1 MKNFV
6 KFLEAYEALN
16 EARKA
21 AFMFSTQH
29 VSEYFVAEFQAN
41 RLKIVTNIDKT
52 IDALLGWFDE
62 NFPRTTADAAQCE
75 CFYYPAFFDMLK
87 KHPELVES
95 NEEILQGLL
104 CSLKAKGLYGTGL
117 ESFPTIDE
125 FITEAMKLKAAKV
138 AEALDILKK
147 IEDPSLKTKIKPVME
162 WLKARRPYTR
172 RAYMALLQMHEPEP
186 ENDAIIRQARAC
198 IERV

>member
-29 VSEYFVAEFQAN
+29 VSEYFVPEFQAN
-41 RLKIVTNIDKT
+41 RLKVATNIDKA
-52 IDALLGWFDE
+52 IDAFLGWFDE

-125 FITEAMKLKAAKV
+125 FITEEMKLKTDKAT
-138 AEALDILKK
+138 EAIALLYK
-147 IEDPSLKTKIKPVME
+147 IEDSKLKEQVRPILE
-162 WLKARRPYTR
+162 WLKDRRPRTR
-172 RAYMALLQMHEPEP
+172 KAFVALLQLSGTKPED
-186 ENDAIIRQARAC
+186 EEIIRQVRICLKNA
-198 IERV
+198 